1 MPQASPL
8 SRKTMTRDPVFG
20 FGRSREILC
29 VASER
34 TPGRRSRGVPH
45 LPARLASPWRRGWWH
60 PRRPPPRS
68 PPLRPRTPGR
78 WSRATT
84 TTARTWRGASGEKR
98 TIRPRTN
105 PTPASAAPSRRLRVR
120 PTRARAA
127 RARARRC
134 VGCARRWSR
143 KGRAKKSELRVL
155 LKKKK
160 NANPRARVSSVC
172 ASARPRGA
180 TATSGCASA
189 SVRRWR
195 SPRNSSSRSLLEEEP
210 LRRSTECSVREPST
224 RSPRGPRRA
233 RTTRRRKR
241 RRKKNLLL
249 VRCFPAFPRV
259 SCFDERRG
267 SRRSR
272 RSRGSA
278 NAFASRSLQGG
289 RRRPRRALPPKRS
302 KRTRVERGGGG
313 RRFASRSRERSEFSK
328 PFETASLRGPSFEA
342 SWRSPSSPRSRSQ
355 RWHAPAWDAPRGASP
370 RARPPPPP
378 PRDPPRGSRLDS
390 RDGSLATRPYRRSI
404 ESAYAVPGVTTL
416 FAPARG
422 ERRQIVREASWS
434 RGVVESCRK
443 ESQKVP

>member
-1 MPQASPL
+1 MKYFAWPRSARRGGAPEGYHTCPRDSHRHGVADGGPRDARPALSAS
-8 SRKTMTRDPVFG
+8 SSANSWEV
-20 FGRSREILC
+20 
-29 VASER
+29 VASDDDDDGADVTGEEDDTPPHESDTRER
-34 TPGRRSRGVPH
+34 RTEQTPSCSSDSSAGSAG
-45 LPARLASPWRRGWWH
+45 
-60 PRRPPPRS
+60 
-68 PPLRPRTPGR
+68 
-78 WSRATT
+78 
-84 TTARTWRGASGEKR
+84 
-98 TIRPRTN
+98 
-105 PTPASAAPSRRLRVR
+105 ASAAMRRLREAMVAEG
-120 PTRARAA
+120 TREEERTTSTPK
-127 RARARRC
+127 R
-134 VGCARRWSR
+134 
-143 KGRAKKSELRVL
+143 
-155 LKKKK
+155 KK

-172 ASARPRGA
+172 ASARRGA

-195 SPRNSSSRSLLEEEP
+195 SPQNSSSRSLLEEEP

-224 RSPRGPRRA
+224 RSPRGPRRT

-289 RRRPRRALPPKRS
+289 RRRPRRALPRKRS

-313 RRFASRSRERSEFSK
+313 RRFASRSRRTVVRAERSEFSK

-355 RWHAPAWDAPRGASP
+355 RRLAPVWDAPGGASP
-370 RARPPPPP
+370 RARLPRAAARSAARVP
-378 PRDPPRGSRLDS
+378 PR
-390 RDGSLATRPYRRSI
+390 
-404 ESAYAVPGVTTL
+404 
-416 FAPARG
+416 
-422 ERRQIVREASWS
+422 
-434 RGVVESCRK
+434 
-443 ESQKVP
+443 